1 MQETVR
7 LEPPQPAAG
16 ARRVIAVASG
26 KGGVGKTWF
35 AISLA
40 HALADGG
47 RRALLFDGDLGLA
60 NIDVQLGLAPAHD
73 LGSVFSG
80 RMALADA
87 ISRNELCGF
96 DILTGHS
103 GCGTLAAISADRRS
117 AVVRELSAVA
127 TNYDCVVV
135 DLGAGI
141 EQGVR
146 AFAAEANRC
155 VVVTTDEPTALT
167 DAYAFI
173 KVMTIA
179 HGPLDIGIVIN
190 MVGNKRDGERTH
202 KILLRACQTFLKLSP
217 RLIGVVRR
225 DHHVKD
231 AIRAQAPILT
241 RHPNCDAAQD
251 VRAIARSLTDAAVA
265 ATPDG

>member
-96 DILTGHS
+96 DILTGRS

-146 AFAAEANRC
+146 AFAAEATGADPHPSSQLRRRPGCEGHRQVAHRC
-155 VVVTTDEPTALT
+155 RCGGDAGWLMRFPALGPAPTHRRARKQPT
-167 DAYAFI
+167 PR
-173 KVMTIA
+173 
-179 HGPLDIGIVIN
+179 PLAA
-190 MVGNKRDGERTH
+190 
-202 KILLRACQTFLKLSP
+202 RA
-217 RLIGVVRR
+217 
-225 DHHVKD
+225 
-231 AIRAQAPILT
+231 RAAPS
-241 RHPNCDAAQD
+241 
-251 VRAIARSLTDAAVA
+251 RSLRWKSHRR
-265 ATPDG
+265 G

>member
-1 MQETVR
+1 MLETAR
-7 LEPPQPAAG
+7 LETPQPAAG
-16 ARRVIAVASG
+16 ARRVVAVASG

-60 NIDVQLGLAPAHD
+60 NIDVQLGLTPAHD
-73 LGSVFSG
+73 LGSVFGG
-80 RMALADA
+80 RMALAEA
-87 ISRNELCGF
+87 ITRNELCGF
-96 DILTGHS
+96 DILAGRS
-103 GCGTLAAISADRRS
+103 GCGTLAAISADWRS
-117 AVVRELSAVA
+117 AVIRHLSAVA
-127 TNYDCVVV
+127 TKYDFVVV

-146 AFAAEANRC
+146 AFAAEADSC

-179 HGPLDIGIVIN
+179 HGPRDIGIVVN
-190 MVGNKRDGERTH
+190 MAGSKRDGERTH
-202 KILLRACQTFLKLSP
+202 KTLQRACESFLKLSP
-217 RLIGVVRR
+217 R
-225 DHHVKD
+225 
-231 AIRAQAPILT
+231 AM
-241 RHPNCDAAQD
+241 
-251 VRAIARSLTDAAVA
+251 SESW
-265 ATPDG
+265 